1 MSAQNKKT
9 YGVASLAIIALI
21 FVAIVLLSQQLL
33 RGARVDL
40 TRSHQ
45 FTLSDGSKSILKTI
59 PEPINLYF
67 FFTQK
72 NTAQYP
78 AYQAYAARVRELLEE
93 MQERAGGKLRLK
105 LIDPQPYSE
114 EEDQAVKYGLT
125 QAPMTTTEKMM
136 FGLAGTNATDGQ
148 AAVPFFDP
156 KKEALV
162 EYDIMKMIQSLIKTD
177 KAVIGFVSSLP
188 LSGGMDPQSGQM
200 TPPSAIYQ
208 QLGER
213 FELRNLGADV
223 SSIDPEIKVVM
234 LVHPKKVSDDTQYAL
249 DQFVL
254 RGGRLIAFVDPL
266 AQSDP
271 GGADPSNP
279 SSEAFASKSS
289 DLPKLFKAWGV
300 GFDQTKVALDRK
312 LGYEVPPTQQ
322 ASGFKTPVIV
332 FLTQEQVNQNDVATA
347 DLQLIS
353 LDAPGALS
361 FDAKAMGLNFQ
372 SLLNT
377 STEAQLTAAASVSAV
392 NVAASAALLEKYQA
406 GGKALSVAGA
416 LSGMFKSAFPE
427 RASATGHLA
436 ASKEANVVLLV
447 ADTDMVTDRMWV
459 NAQNFGGQMMYNA
472 VADNGDFIVNSVDKM
487 TGDINLIS
495 IRSRGKQQTSFTRVD
510 KLRDA
515 AQASFRD
522 QELKLEEELKLTDQ
536 RLQELQQA
544 KSVDAQM
551 ILSPEQEKA
560 LLEFQT
566 KRADVNKQ
574 LRELRRGL
582 DKDIEGLGNKIKAL
596 GTFLMPLGVIAFA
609 ILYLGKRT
617 RRRLVAATKPAQEAV
632 S

>member
-1 MSAQNKKT
+1 MSSQNKKT
-9 YGVASLAIIALI
+9 YGVASLAFVALI
-21 FVAIVLLSQQLL
+21 FVAVVLLSQQLL

-45 FTLSDGSKSILKTI
+45 FTLSEGSKSILKTI

-125 QAPMTTTEKMM
+125 QAPMPTTEKMM

-162 EYDIMKMIQSLIKTD
+162 EYDVMKMIQSLIKTD

-223 SSIDPEIKVVM
+223 TSIDPEIKVVM
-234 LVHPKKVSDDTQYAL
+234 LVHPKNVSDDTQYAL

-271 GGADPSNP
+271 AGADPNNP
-279 SSEAFASKSS
+279 SSA
-289 DLPKLFKAWGV
+289 
-300 GFDQTKVALDRK
+300 
-312 LGYEVPPTQQ
+312 
-322 ASGFKTPVIV
+322 
-332 FLTQEQVNQNDVATA
+332 
-347 DLQLIS
+347 
-353 LDAPGALS
+353 
-361 FDAKAMGLNFQ
+361 
-372 SLLNT
+372 
-377 STEAQLTAAASVSAV
+377 
-392 NVAASAALLEKYQA
+392 
-406 GGKALSVAGA
+406 
-416 LSGMFKSAFPE
+416 
-427 RASATGHLA
+427 
-436 ASKEANVVLLV
+436 
-447 ADTDMVTDRMWV
+447 
-459 NAQNFGGQMMYNA
+459 
-472 VADNGDFIVNSVDKM
+472 
-487 TGDINLIS
+487 
-495 IRSRGKQQTSFTRVD
+495 
-510 KLRDA
+510 
-515 AQASFRD
+515 
-522 QELKLEEELKLTDQ
+522 
-536 RLQELQQA
+536 
-544 KSVDAQM
+544 
-551 ILSPEQEKA
+551 
-560 LLEFQT
+560 
-566 KRADVNKQ
+566 
-574 LRELRRGL
+574 
-582 DKDIEGLGNKIKAL
+582 
-596 GTFLMPLGVIAFA
+596 
-609 ILYLGKRT
+609 
-617 RRRLVAATKPAQEAV
+617 
-632 S
+632 